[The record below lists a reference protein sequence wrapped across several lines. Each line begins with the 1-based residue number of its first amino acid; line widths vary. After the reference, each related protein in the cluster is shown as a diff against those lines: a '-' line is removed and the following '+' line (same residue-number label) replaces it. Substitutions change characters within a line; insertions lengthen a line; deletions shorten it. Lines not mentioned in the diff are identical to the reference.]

1 MTAHSV
7 ALAAALGAYSMW
19 AVPVPV
25 LLATVMVA
33 MVLSKVRRR
42 RTESIN
48 TVPTRT
54 GPINTGPI
62 HTGSIN
68 TGSINTGP
76 INTERVRTALIV
88 LVVFV
93 AVGTRGAGELAAL
106 DPPQANAFSGWVTL
120 LDDPRPLG
128 PIGVIATVRV
138 DDRRLS
144 AIAHGGAAAR
154 FDDALA
160 GERLLLSGRVAPS
173 GREDGFDRWRHV
185 VGRLTVDSVHGRE
198 AGSPVFRFANAV
210 RRNLVSGAE
219 SLSRGDRAIFLGM
232 VIGDDRGQTVVV
244 ADDFRAAGLGHLLV
258 VSGQNVAFVLAVVAP
273 FAGRFRP
280 AVRALWLF
288 ATLLLF
294 AVITRFEP
302 SVMRAVAMAGT
313 GIGASVMG
321 SPIDGKRAL
330 SWAVAALLLI
340 DPFLVRLV
348 AFQLSVA
355 ATAGI
360 VWWSAPLAERLAGPR
375 WLRVPL
381 ATTGA
386 AQLAVSPV
394 LLGLFGPLPLASL
407 PANLLAGPVSGAV
420 MVWGCT
426 GGMIAGFF
434 GGVVAEFLHL
444 PSRVMLWWIGGVASR
459 AALGPQATLGL
470 ASILLL
476 GSAALLAVSRIRS
489 AAVVAGVLASLVGV
503 TVLLAAPRLGPGEHS
518 LVGESRALVSGRG
531 DLVLVLDDP
540 PTRGLVESLRRSG
553 GGRPDLV
560 VALDGDRSDA
570 EAVLALTERFGA
582 LAVAAPPMHRVPGG
596 RTVQAGQTVELDD
609 LLLRFERVA
618 PRLVLSVAHD
628 VR

>member
-1 MTAHSV
+1 VSAHLV
-7 ALAAALGAYSMW
+7 ALAAALGAWSMW
-19 AVPVPV
+19 TVSVPV
-25 LLATVMVA
+25 LVGLVLLAGWQ
-33 MVLSKVRRR
+33 R
-42 RTESIN
+42 
-48 TVPTRT
+48 
-54 GPINTGPI
+54 
-62 HTGSIN
+62 
-68 TGSINTGP
+68 
-76 INTERVRTALIV
+76 RTALIV
-88 LVVFV
+88 LAVFV
-93 AVGTRGAGELAAL
+93 AVGTRGAGEFDAL
-106 DPPQANAFSGWVTL
+106 DPPQAASFSGWVTL

-128 PIGVIATVRV
+128 AVGVIATVRY
-138 DDRRLS
+138 DQRRVS
-144 AIAHGGAAAR
+144 AVAHGSAAAR

-160 GERLLLSGRVAPS
+160 GERLLLSGRIVPVGA
-173 GREDGFDRWRHV
+173 EDDFDRWRHV
-185 VGRLTVDSVHGRE
+185 VGRLTVDSVDGRE
-198 AGSPVFRFANAV
+198 PGSPVFRFANMV
-210 RRNLVSGAE
+210 RRTLVHGAE
-219 SLSRGDRAIFLGM
+219 SLSRGDKAVFLGM
-232 VIGDDRGQTVVV
+232 VIGDDRGQTAVV

-280 AVRALWLF
+280 AFRALWLF

-321 SPIDGKRAL
+321 TPIDGRRAL
-330 SWAVAALLLI
+330 SWAVASLLLI

-360 VWWSAPLAERLAGPR
+360 VWWSGPLAERLAGPS
-375 WLRVPL
+375 WLRVPM
-381 ATTGA
+381 ATTAA

-426 GGMIAGFF
+426 GGMLAGLF
-434 GGVVAEFLHL
+434 GGAVADLVHI
-444 PSRVMLWWIGGVASR
+444 PSRVMLWWIGGVASG
-459 AALGPQATLGL
+459 AALGPQATLGIV
-470 ASILLL
+470 SILLL

-489 AAVVAGVLASLVGV
+489 AAVVAGVLASLVAV
-503 TVLLAAPRLGPGEHS
+503 AALMAAPSLGPGEHP
-518 LVGESRALVSGRG
+518 LVGESRAFVSEGG
-531 DLVLVLDDP
+531 DLVLVLDNP
-540 PTRGLVESLRRSG
+540 PTRGLIESLRRSG
-553 GGRPDLV
+553 GTRPDLV

-570 EAVLALTERFGA
+570 EAVLALSERFGE

-596 RTVQAGQTVELDD
+596 RTVQAGQTVEFDD

-618 PRLVLSVAHD
+618 PRLELSVKHGL
-628 VR
+628 R

>member
-1 MTAHSV
+1 MTAHFV
-7 ALAAALGAYSMW
+7 ALAAALGAWFMW
-19 AVPVPV
+19 SVSVPV
-25 LLATVMVA
+25 LGGLVLLF
-33 MVLSKVRRR
+33 VLSAAWRR
-42 RTESIN
+42 RTMPAHHGF
-48 TVPTRT
+48 VDRL
-54 GPINTGPI
+54 PI
-62 HTGSIN
+62 
-68 TGSINTGP
+68 
-76 INTERVRTALIV
+76 RTALIL

-93 AVGTRGAGELAAL
+93 AVGTRGAAELDAL
-106 DPPQANAFSGWVTL
+106 DPPAAGAFSGWVTV

-128 PIGVIATVRV
+128 PVGVIATVRHE
-138 DDRRLS
+138 DRRLR
-144 AIAHGGAAAR
+144 AIAHGAAAAR

-160 GERLLLSGRVAPS
+160 GERLLLRGRIAPLS
-173 GREDGFDRWRHV
+173 AASDFDRWRHV
-185 VGRLTVDSVHGRE
+185 AGKLSVDSVDDRE
-198 AGSPVFRFANAV
+198 AGAPVFRFANTV
-210 RRNLVSGAE
+210 RRTLVSGAQ
-219 SLSRGDRAIFLGM
+219 SLNRGDRAVFLGM
-232 VIGDDRGQTVVV
+232 VIGDDRGQTAVV

-302 SVMRAVAMAGT
+302 SVMRAVAMAGA
-313 GIGASVMG
+313 GIGTSVMG
-321 SPIDGKRAL
+321 APIDGKRAL

-360 VWWSAPLAERLAGPR
+360 VWWSGPLAERLAGPR

-381 ATTGA
+381 ATTAA

-426 GGMIAGFF
+426 GGMLAGLV
-434 GGVVAEFLHL
+434 GGAGAELLHF
-444 PSRVMLWWIGGVASR
+444 PTRVLLWWIGGVASR
-459 AALGPQATLGL
+459 SALGPQATLGT

-476 GSAALLAVSRIRS
+476 GSAALLAVSRIRF
-489 AAVVAGVLASLVGV
+489 AAALAGVVASFVGV
-503 TVLLAAPRLGPGEHS
+503 GALLAAPGLGPGEHL
-518 LVGESRALVSGRG
+518 LVGGSRAFVSESG
-531 DLVLVLDDP
+531 DVVLVLDNP

-596 RTVQAGQTVELDD
+596 RTVQRGQTVTFDD

-618 PRLVLSVAHD
+618 PRLELSLERG

>member
-1 MTAHSV
+1 M
-7 ALAAALGAYSMW
+7 
-19 AVPVPV
+19 
-25 LLATVMVA
+25 
-33 MVLSKVRRR
+33 
-42 RTESIN
+42 
-48 TVPTRT
+48 
-54 GPINTGPI
+54 
-62 HTGSIN
+62 
-68 TGSINTGP
+68 
-76 INTERVRTALIV
+76 
-88 LVVFV
+88 
-93 AVGTRGAGELAAL
+93 
-106 DPPQANAFSGWVTL
+106 
-120 LDDPRPLG
+120 
-128 PIGVIATVRV
+128 
-138 DDRRLS
+138 
-144 AIAHGGAAAR
+144 
-154 FDDALA
+154 
-160 GERLLLSGRVAPS
+160 
-173 GREDGFDRWRHV
+173 
-185 VGRLTVDSVHGRE
+185 
-198 AGSPVFRFANAV
+198 
-210 RRNLVSGAE
+210 AE

-360 VWWSAPLAERLAGPR
+360 VWWSGPLAERLVGPR

-426 GGMIAGFF
+426 GGMVAGFF
-434 GGVVAEFLHL
+434 GGVVAEFVHL

-489 AAVVAGVLASLVGV
+489 AAVVAGLLASLVGV
-503 TVLLAAPRLGPGEHS
+503 TVLLAAPRLGPGEHP

-560 VALDGDRSDA
+560 VALDGDRADA
-570 EAVLALTERFGA
+570 EAVLALAERFGA
-582 LAVAAPPMHRVPGG
+582 LAVAAPPLHRVPGG

-618 PRLVLSVAHD
+618 PRLELSVAYD